1 VGARSTGSTFT
12 MRQIVIVRHGP
23 PEVLEP
29 RETPDP
35 VPGDGQIRIAVRAAG
50 VNFADVLARLGL
62 YPDAPKPP
70 VTVGYEV
77 SGLVDAVGRGVTT
90 HRTGD
95 RVVALTRFGG
105 YATRVV
111 APAVLAFPIP
121 DSLDAVVAA
130 AIPVN
135 YLTALIALYRMANIT
150 AADTV
155 LIHGAGGGVG
165 IAATQLARRRGATIL
180 GTASS
185 SKHDAIRAQGVDH
198 AIDYRKADVTTEVR
212 RLTNG
217 RGADVVLDP
226 IGGQSFADSY
236 RLLAPLGRLVMYGV
250 SSIATGERR
259 NWWSALT
266 TVLRMPR
273 FRPLTLMN
281 RNVGVFG
288 LNLGHLWDEQ
298 GPLVEAMTQLVADVA
313 GGRLHPVIART
324 FPLDRAADAHRFIQ
338 SRSNIGKV
346 VLVTGAGD

>member
-1 VGARSTGSTFT
+1 

-29 RETPDP
+29 REMPDP
-35 VPGDGQIRIAVRAAG
+35 APGEGEIRIAVRAAG

-77 SGLVDAVGRGVTT
+77 SGVVDAVGPGVVS
-90 HRTGD
+90 HRAGD

-105 YATRVV
+105 YADRVV
-111 APAVLAFPIP
+111 TPAVLAFPIP
-121 DSLDAVVAA
+121 DSIDDIVAA

-165 IAATQLARRRGATIL
+165 IAATQLARLRGATII

-198 AIDYRKADVTTEVR
+198 AIDYRQADVTAEVR

-226 IGGQSFADSY
+226 IGGRSFADSY

-250 SSIATGERR
+250 SSVAVGERR
-259 NWWSALT
+259 NWWRAIT
-266 TVLRMPR
+266 TLARMPT
-273 FRPLTLMN
+273 FRPLALMN
-281 RNVGVFG
+281 RNRGVFG
-288 LNLGHLWDEQ
+288 LNLGHLWEERGQ
-298 GPLVEAMTQLVADVA
+298 LTEGMTMLIAEVAA
-313 GGRLHPVIART
+313 GRLRPAVART

-346 VLVTGAGD
+346 ALTV